1 MESFRRRR
9 NDPQTSHEIL
19 GVRGSNS
26 VNITPYAFTSFV
38 TLSKRENSTNSS
50 GPEVEF
56 SMDLEKNCTWEYGT
70 ERLFVKRLS

>member
-9 NDPQTSHEIL
+9 NNPQTSCEIL
-19 GVRGSNS
+19 GVRGSDS
-26 VNITPYAFTSFV
+26 VDITPYVFISFV
-38 TLSKRENSTNSS
+38 TLSKTENSTNSS

-56 SMDLEKNCTWEYGT
+56 SMDLEKNCTWEHGT